1 MNKIA
6 DEIANITRDGVGKA
20 ALKAAETMQAQADAL
35 VDKEYGLLID
45 KIRAIAPHSFQ
56 YRYNCT
62 ERWMSDCIAKRLV
75 QDGFEVFRCGAR
87 NANGDYCVHAGTDL
101 LISWCSYKE
110 QLAIR
115 AFPESYETPKNRLN
129 SYVDCKKSSCSGHKS
144 ILNRIA
150 DFLF

>member
-6 DEIANITRDGVGKA
+6 DEIANITRDGVGKV
-20 ALKAAETMQAQADAL
+20 ALKAAEIMQAQSDAL

-45 KIRAIAPHSFQ
+45 QIRAIAPHSFQ

-101 LISWCSYKE
+101 LISWCSDEE
-110 QLAIR
+110 QRSIQ
-115 AFPESYETPKNRLN
+115 AFSGIHETARNRLN
-129 SYVDCKKSSCSGHKS
+129 SYIDCKKLSCSGHKS
-144 ILNRIA
+144 ILGRIA
-150 DFLF
+150 DFFL

>member
-6 DEIANITRDGVGKA
+6 DEIANITRDGVGKV
-20 ALKAAETMQAQADAL
+20 ALKAAEIMQAQSDAL

-45 KIRAIAPHSFQ
+45 QIRAIAPHSFQ

-87 NANGDYCVHAGTDL
+87 NANGDYCAHAGTDL
-101 LISWCSYKE
+101 LISWCSYEE
-110 QLAIR
+110 QRSIQ
-115 AFPESYETPKNRLN
+115 AFSGIHETARNRLN
-129 SYVDCKKSSCSGHKS
+129 SYIDCKNLSCSGHKS
-144 ILNRIA
+144 ILDRIA
-150 DFLF
+150 DFFL